1 MHAALGFSSHAS
13 WHGFTGDPF
22 YCHYVLGKSEL
33 ACLPSR
39 LPSIF
44 IVRKI
49 DKISRRNFEPLSRL
63 AGRHCGFSM
72 ETGTQAADFL
82 KCETLRYGAS

>member
-1 MHAALGFSSHAS
+1 VRRLIRAEDATHTALGFSSHAS
-13 WHGFTGDPF
+13 RRGLTGDPF
-22 YCHYVLGKSEL
+22 YCHYVLEKSEL

-49 DKISRRNFEPLSRL
+49 DKISRRNL
-63 AGRHCGFSM
+63 G
-72 ETGTQAADFL
+72 GTASVAQSLCPALREDHAAI
-82 KCETLRYGAS
+82 